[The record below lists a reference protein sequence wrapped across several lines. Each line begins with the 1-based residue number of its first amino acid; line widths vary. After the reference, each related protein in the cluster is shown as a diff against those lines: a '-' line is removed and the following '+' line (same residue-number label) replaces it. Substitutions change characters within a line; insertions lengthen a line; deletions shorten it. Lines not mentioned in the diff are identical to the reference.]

1 MRKQLMTGVAAA
13 AICLGF
19 ASCSRY
25 DFTPI
30 SEGEQAYANYENA
43 FIEKFGEPAPDQTW
57 GFGSSDTKATRSI
70 TSPTV
75 ATASQPY
82 NEKWVADYLTTAT
95 EVNSTNAVDKYDNR
109 YWVEGTPAKPG
120 TPATL
125 SFNTNVYPVNVCT
138 YNLDNIYCDASGN
151 GYSSDENKAF
161 WREWCKPYNDGN
173 YSKYGVDNINDAIPV
188 LKQKLDDT
196 KRSDW
201 YNYTPATEG
210 TPATQGYWVE
220 DATFVRNFKITGTW
234 NGPINVV
241 ESEGLNGT
249 TKTNSER
256 TVVVTGKWNLTESQR
271 VGSLGRIIV
280 ANGGEIVVSSEK
292 TLNSVNEAQ
301 IVVLPGGKITGDGAI
316 EFSNGTSSELISYNG
331 GTIDVGTF
339 NNNGG
344 DFYNYGTLKA
354 GTMDGGAGNSHY
366 YNHGIVNIGQTGS
379 SANLRLY
386 NACQF
391 YCLGN
396 MHIRNY
402 EGIGGSSLICNG
414 ELMLSTSYDG
424 TGEPTYVGLA
434 AGALVQCGTLNNNGT
449 TWTGPTSGYAVL
461 DVIDRITF
469 INNNVGDFSNNIYL
483 CAGTWDNILN
493 AGNYAKNTAKE
504 AFFGKKAEYYSVE
517 GIINNNTVKIITKS
531 TNEKDEVIPTD
542 NYEAGVK
549 GCTPGFRGKVVEEP
563 KPIRV
568 IAEDLSASEGSDF
581 DFNDVVFD
589 IQLNWPAQGQHTI
602 TLQAAGGKLP
612 LRIGELEDEN
622 EVHKLF
628 GVNINTM
635 VNTEDWTAHKDPYK
649 FTISGTY
656 ESEKDIPIWVRKGNT
671 WCELTAERGRAASK
685 IAVSTDY
692 QWVKELND
700 ISKAYSDFD
709 TYVGSGTPA
718 EWWKNNKEDSL
729 IYNAQ

>member
-1 MRKQLMTGVAAA
+1 MTGVAAA
-13 AICLGF
+13 AICIGL

-25 DFTPI
+25 DYTLI
-30 SEGEQAYANYENA
+30 SEGEQAYVNYENA
-43 FIEKFGEPAPDQTW
+43 FKEKFGEPAPDQTW
-57 GFGSSDTKATRSI
+57 GFGSSSTKATRSI
-70 TSPTV
+70 TNPTV
-75 ATASQPY
+75 ASATQPY
-82 NEKWVADYLTTAT
+82 DAGWVTTYLATAT
-95 EVNSTNAVDKYDNR
+95 EPDNTNSWDKADNSYMAACQWYANGNGKLSTLLNNYNNCIYEGSPVTQADKDWYTANVKNLIEQTNWNWNNDSEAAHTILMKLKEYTGDYNYWNLTVNSEGG
-109 YWVEGTPAKPG
+109 WV
-120 TPATL
+120 
-125 SFNTNVYPVNVCT
+125 
-138 YNLDNIYCDASGN
+138 
-151 GYSSDENKAF
+151 SD
-161 WREWCKPYNDGN
+161 P
-173 YSKYGVDNINDAIPV
+173 
-188 LKQKLDDT
+188 
-196 KRSDW
+196 
-201 YNYTPATEG
+201 
-210 TPATQGYWVE
+210 
-220 DATFVRNFKITGTW
+220 TFVRNFKITGTW
-234 NGPINVV
+234 DGSINVV
-241 ESEGLNGT
+241 AIEGYTDGVKNGY
-249 TKTNSER
+249 ER
-256 TVVVTGKWNLTESQR
+256 TVVVTGTWNLSAEQK

-280 ANGGEIVVSSEK
+280 ANGGTINVGEGA
-292 TLNSVNEAQ
+292 TLSSVNEAQ

-612 LRIGELEDEN
+612 LRIGKLEDEN

-709 TYVGSGTPA
+709 TYVGSGTPT

>member
-30 SEGEQAYANYENA
+30 NEGEQAYANYENA

-95 EVNSTNAVDKYDNR
+95 EVNSTNAVDDADDGKNVKCEWYPNGGGKLSPLMNN
-109 YWVEGTPAKPG
+109 YNYCVYEG
-120 TPATL
+120 
-125 SFNTNVYPVNVCT
+125 SPVT
-138 YNLDNIYCDASGN
+138 Q
-151 GYSSDENKAF
+151 
-161 WREWCKPYNDGN
+161 ND
-173 YSKYGVDNINDAIPV
+173 K
-188 LKQKLDDT
+188 
-196 KRSDW
+196 DW
-201 YNYTPATEG
+201 YTKNILPLLTACNNNWYGTEYAYTILMKLKEYTGDYNYWGLNVVSEG
-210 TPATQGYWVE
+210 GWVP
-220 DATFVRNFKITGTW
+220 DPNYVRNFKITDTW
-234 NGPINVV
+234 NGPIKVV

-256 TVVVTGKWNLTESQR
+256 TVVVKGKWNLTEDQK

-280 ANGGEIVVSSEK
+280 ADGGEIVVSSGK
-292 TLNSVNEAQ
+292 TLSSVNEAQ

-391 YCLGN
+391 YCSGN
-396 MHIRNY
+396 MLIRNY

-414 ELMLSTSYDG
+414 ELMLCSSNDE

-709 TYVGSGTPA
+709 TYVGSGTPT

>member
-1 MRKQLMTGVAAA
+1 MTGVAAA

-43 FIEKFGEPAPDQTW
+43 FIQKFGEPAPDQTW

-95 EVNSTNAVDKYDNR
+95 EVNSTNAVDDADDGKNEKCE
-109 YWVEGTPAKPG
+109 W
-120 TPATL
+120 
-125 SFNTNVYPVNVCT
+125 YP
-138 YNLDNIYCDASGN
+138 
-151 GYSSDENKAF
+151 
-161 WREWCKPYNDGN
+161 NDGAKLSTLMNN
-173 YSKYGVDNINDAIPV
+173 YDYCVYEGSPVTQND
-188 LKQKLDDT
+188 K
-196 KRSDW
+196 DW
-201 YNYTPATEG
+201 YTKNILPLLQACNKNWYGTEYAYTILMKLKEYTGDYNYWGLNVVSEG
-210 TPATQGYWVE
+210 GWVP
-220 DATFVRNFKITGTW
+220 DPTYVRNFKITDTW

-256 TVVVTGKWNLTESQR
+256 TVVVKGKWNLTEDQK

-504 AFFGKKAEYYSVE
+504 AFFGKKAEYYSVV

-649 FTISGTY
+649 FTISGSY

-718 EWWKNNKEDSL
+718 EWWKNNKENSL
-729 IYNAQ
+729 IYNAK

>member
-1 MRKQLMTGVAAA
+1 MTGVAAA

-95 EVNSTNAVDKYDNR
+95 EVNSTNAVDYADDGKNVKCEWYPNGGGKLSTLMNN
-109 YWVEGTPAKPG
+109 YNYCVYEG
-120 TPATL
+120 
-125 SFNTNVYPVNVCT
+125 SPVT
-138 YNLDNIYCDASGN
+138 Q
-151 GYSSDENKAF
+151 
-161 WREWCKPYNDGN
+161 ND
-173 YSKYGVDNINDAIPV
+173 K
-188 LKQKLDDT
+188 
-196 KRSDW
+196 DW
-201 YNYTPATEG
+201 YTKNILPLLTACNNNWYGTEYAYTILMKLKEYTGDYNYWGLNVVSEG
-210 TPATQGYWVE
+210 GWVP
-220 DATFVRNFKITGTW
+220 DPNYVRNFKITDTW

-256 TVVVTGKWNLTESQR
+256 TVVVKGKWNLTEDQK

-280 ANGGEIVVSSEK
+280 ADGGEIVVSSGK
-292 TLNSVNEAQ
+292 TLSSVNEAQ
-301 IVVLPGGKITGDGAI
+301 IVVLPGGKITGDGTVA
-316 EFSNGTSSELISYNG
+316 FHNGTSSDLVSYNG
-331 GTIDVGTF
+331 GTFDVGTF

-391 YCLGN
+391 YCSGN
-396 MHIRNY
+396 MRIRNY
-402 EGIGGSSLICNG
+402 EGVGGSSLICNG
-414 ELMLSTSYDG
+414 ELMLCSSNDE

-612 LRIGELEDEN
+612 LCIGELEDEN

-709 TYVGSGTPA
+709 TYVGSGTPT
-718 EWWKNNKEDSL
+718 EWWKNNKENSL

>member
-95 EVNSTNAVDKYDNR
+95 EVNSTNAVDDADDGKNVKCEWYPNGGGKLSTLMNN
-109 YWVEGTPAKPG
+109 YNYCVYEG
-120 TPATL
+120 
-125 SFNTNVYPVNVCT
+125 SPVT
-138 YNLDNIYCDASGN
+138 Q
-151 GYSSDENKAF
+151 
-161 WREWCKPYNDGN
+161 ND
-173 YSKYGVDNINDAIPV
+173 K
-188 LKQKLDDT
+188 
-196 KRSDW
+196 DW
-201 YNYTPATEG
+201 YTKNILPLLTACNNNWYGTEYAYTILMKLKEYTGDYNYWGLNVVSEG
-210 TPATQGYWVE
+210 GWVP
-220 DATFVRNFKITGTW
+220 DPNYVRNFKITDTW

-256 TVVVTGKWNLTESQR
+256 TVVVKGKWNLTEDQK

-280 ANGGEIVVSSEK
+280 ADGGEIVVSSGK
-292 TLNSVNEAQ
+292 TLSSVNEAQ

-391 YCLGN
+391 YCSGN

-414 ELMLSTSYDG
+414 ELMLCSSNDE

-709 TYVGSGTPA
+709 TYVGSGTPT

>member
-1 MRKQLMTGVAAA
+1 MTGVAAA

-43 FIEKFGEPAPDQTW
+43 FIQKFGEPAPDQTW

-95 EVNSTNAVDKYDNR
+95 EVNSTNAVDDADDGKNEKCE
-109 YWVEGTPAKPG
+109 W
-120 TPATL
+120 
-125 SFNTNVYPVNVCT
+125 YP
-138 YNLDNIYCDASGN
+138 
-151 GYSSDENKAF
+151 
-161 WREWCKPYNDGN
+161 NDGAKLSTLMNN
-173 YSKYGVDNINDAIPV
+173 YDYCVYEGSPVTQND
-188 LKQKLDDT
+188 K
-196 KRSDW
+196 DW
-201 YNYTPATEG
+201 YTKNILPLLQACNKNWYGTEYAYTILMKLKEYTGDYNYWGLNVVSEG
-210 TPATQGYWVE
+210 GWVP
-220 DATFVRNFKITGTW
+220 DPTYVRNFKITDTW

-256 TVVVTGKWNLTESQR
+256 TVVVKGKWNLTEDQK

-504 AFFGKKAEYYSVE
+504 AFFGKKAEYYSVV

-649 FTISGTY
+649 FTISGSY